1 MAPKP
6 RAPRN
11 VRYVLWF
18 TPGGAVR
25 ARLRRLIERLASQH
39 GTAAFVPHV
48 TLLGGLAGRRDAV
61 LAKAESLAHGIRP
74 FVIQLTRADMHDYF
88 FEALFI
94 HARHSPAPVR
104 ANRLARSVFG
114 KPGGRKFMPHLS
126 LLYGD
131 LPVAAKEAILDR
143 IGRRFDLA
151 FAVRHVELWA
161 IRGGPKQWRRVK
173 RIPLW
178 GARNMKTA

>member
-6 RAPRN
+6 LLSRDI
-11 VRYVLWF
+11 RYVLWF
-18 TPGGAVR
+18 TPGGAAR
-25 ARLRRLIERLASQH
+25 ARLRRLIKRLATH
-39 GTAAFVPHV
+39 YGTEAFIPHV
-48 TLLGGLAGRRDAV
+48 TLLGSLAGARDDI
-61 LAKAESLAHGIRP
+61 LARSESLAHRNPPFAIR
-74 FVIQLTRADMHDYF
+74 LARADMHDYF

-94 HARHSPAPVR
+94 HAGHSPTLMR

-114 KPGGRKFMPHLS
+114 KLGGEQFMPHLS

-131 LPVAAKEAILDR
+131 LPVAAKELILDR

-151 FAVRHVELWA
+151 FEVRHVELWA

-173 RIPLW
+173 RIPLQ
-178 GARNMKTA
+178 GAKH